1 MKQISMKQGGE
12 LAGPP
17 APGAGNERLPF
28 ELVPGNS
35 AGGLVIV
42 CDHASNHIPE
52 KYNNLGLPGTQLAR
66 HIAYDIG
73 VRQVTLQLA
82 RTLNAPAILS
92 GFSRLLIDPNRAMD
106 DPTLVMKIAD
116 GAIVPGNVAVD
127 QAEIDARLA
136 AFHAPYHQA
145 IATEINKAINSGVP
159 PAVFSVHSFTP
170 HFKDQD
176 RPWHATILWDCDPRL
191 PLPLLRALEDQGD
204 IVVGENVPYSGKLQG
219 DTMFRHASQNGLAHA
234 LIEIRQDLIG
244 DAAGAAAWAGR
255 LARLLAPLK
264 ALPGMNT
271 IKRYN

>member
-1 MKQISMKQGGE
+1 MKQGVE
-12 LAGPP
+12 SAEAT
-17 APGAGNERLPF
+17 APGTGTEWLPF

-52 KYNNLGLPGTQLAR
+52 KYHNLGLPGTQLAR

-82 RTLNAPAILS
+82 RALNAPAILS

-145 IATEINKAINSGVP
+145 IASEINKAINSGVP
-159 PAVFSVHSFTP
+159 PAIFSVHSFTP

-191 PLPLLRALEDQGD
+191 PLPLLRALEGQGD

-244 DAAGAAAWAGR
+244 DAATAAAWADR

-264 ALPGMNT
+264 LLPGINT
-271 IKRYN
+271 IKHYN

>member
-1 MKQISMKQGGE
+1 MKQQGE
-12 LAGPP
+12 FVAPL
-17 APGAGNERLPF
+17 APGTGNERAPF
-28 ELVPGNS
+28 ELVPGNR

-52 KYNNLGLPGTQLAR
+52 QYGNLGLPATQLAR

-73 VRQVTLQLA
+73 VREVTLRLA
-82 RTLNAPAILS
+82 RTLNAPAVLA
-92 GFSRLLIDPNRAMD
+92 GFSRLLIDPNRAAD

-116 GAIVPGNVAVD
+116 GAIIPGNVAVD
-127 QAEIDARLA
+127 EAEVEARLA
-136 AFHAPYHQA
+136 AFHAPYHRAVAKMINQA
-145 IATEINKAINSGVP
+145 VEAGVP
-159 PAVFSVHSFTP
+159 PAIFSVHSFTP
-170 HFKDQD
+170 RFKDQD

-191 PLPLLRALEDQGD
+191 PLPLLRALEAQGD

-244 DAAGAAAWAGR
+244 DTAGAAQWADR
-255 LARLLAPLK
+255 LARLLESLQ
-264 ALPGMNT
+264 ALPGMNI